1 MAWPDARRFTGRT
14 LLVPERVAAHSEV
27 KAPIK
32 RLAMTKTLHH
42 RACHLCEAIC
52 GLTLETTQADDGSLA
67 ITSIKGDALD
77 TFSRGHICPKAVAL
91 QDIQNDPDRLH
102 QPMLRVGSEWQPIA
116 WEDAFALVAERLS
129 GIQAR
134 HGQNA
139 VAVYQGNPSVHN
151 YGLMTHSNYFL
162 GQLKTRN
169 RFSATSVDQLP
180 HHLTSH
186 LMYGHGLLLPIPD
199 IDHTDFMLIL
209 GGNPLASNG
218 SIMTVPDV
226 EKRLKAIQARGGKV
240 VVVDPR
246 RSETAAMADQHL
258 FVRPGGDAALLFG
271 VLNTLFAEHLTRD
284 SHLPIEGLDDVR
296 AAIAGFTADAMSRQC
311 AVPAEQIRQLAR
323 DFAAADKAVCYG
335 RMGVS
340 TQAFG
345 TLCHWLVQL
354 INLVTGNLDRVG
366 GAVCTTPAVDLVAS
380 TGGGHFNRWQSRVSA
395 RPEYGG
401 ELPVS
406 ALAEEMLTAGEGQIR
421 ALVTVAGNPVLS
433 TPNGRQLE
441 QALDGL
447 EFMVSIDLYI
457 NETTRYAD
465 LILPST
471 SALENDHY
479 DTTFNMFAVRNVT
492 RFNRAILPKPAGA
505 LHDWEIFVGLA
516 KAFAAQTGAALKP
529 TLPPAQMI
537 DLGLRA
543 GVYGDASAHK
553 LSVER
558 LADYPHGIDLGPL
571 RPNLAARLKTADG
584 KVQAAPAVILAD
596 LARFAAQPLP
606 VADELLLIG
615 RRHVRSNNSWM
626 HNYHRLVKGKPRHQ
640 LLMHPDDLSRRQL
653 SDGQRVRVS
662 SRIGM
667 IEVEVVASLDMMPGV
682 VSLPHGRGHGRPG
695 VQMTIASGQPGAS
708 ANDLTDERQLDE
720 LSGNAALNGVP
731 VQVAAA

>member
-1 MAWPDARRFTGRT
+1 
-14 LLVPERVAAHSEV
+14 
-27 KAPIK
+27 
-32 RLAMTKTLHH
+32 MTKTLHH

-52 GLTLETTQADDGSLA
+52 GLTIETTEAESGSLQ
-67 ITSIKGDALD
+67 ITSIKGDPLD

-102 QPMLRVGSEWQPIA
+102 QPMRRVGSEWQPIE
-116 WEDAFALVAERLS
+116 WEDAFSLVAERLAA
-129 GIQAR
+129 IQER

-162 GQLKTRN
+162 GLLKTRN

-246 RSETAAMADQHL
+246 RSETAAIADQHL

-271 VLNTLFAEHLTRD
+271 LLNTLLAEGLTRD
-284 SHLPIEGLDDVR
+284 SHLPVDGLDQVR
-296 AAIAGFTADAMSRQC
+296 EAIATFTADAMSPLC

-323 DFAAADKAVCYG
+323 DFAAAPSAVCYG

-366 GAVCTTPAVDLVAS
+366 GALCTEPAVDLVAS
-380 TGGGHFNRWQSRVSA
+380 TSGGHFNLWQSRVSG
-395 RPEYGG
+395 RPEYAG

-406 ALAEEMLTAGEGQIR
+406 ALAEEMLTEGEGQVR
-421 ALVTVAGNPVLS
+421 ALITVAGNPVLS

-447 EFMVSIDLYI
+447 EFMVSVDLYI

-479 DTTFNMFAVRNVT
+479 DTTFNMFAVRNVS
-492 RFNRAILPKPAGA
+492 RFNRAILPKPEGA

-516 KAFAAQTGAALKP
+516 KAFAAKTGKELKP
-529 TLPPAQMI
+529 TIAPAQMI
-537 DLGLRA
+537 DRGLRM
-543 GVYGDASAHK
+543 GQYGDASEQK
-553 LSVER
+553 LS
-558 LADYPHGIDLGPL
+558 LATLFDHPHGVDLGAL
-571 RPNLAARLKTADG
+571 KANLAPRLKTDNQRI
-584 KVQAAPAVILAD
+584 QAAPSAILSD
-596 LARFAAQPLP
+596 LARFATLQAPA
-606 VADELLLIG
+606 ADELLMIG

-640 LLMHPDDLSRRQL
+640 LLMNPEDLASRGL

-662 SRIGM
+662 SRVGV
-667 IEVEVVASLDMMPGV
+667 IEVEVLGSPDMMKGV
-682 VSLPHGRGHGRPG
+682 VSLPHGWGHARPG
-695 VQMTIASGQPGAS
+695 VQMTIASGQPGSS
-708 ANDLTDERQLDE
+708 ANDLTDECQLDE

-731 VQVAAA
+731 VTVAAA

>member
-1 MAWPDARRFTGRT
+1 
-14 LLVPERVAAHSEV
+14 
-27 KAPIK
+27 
-32 RLAMTKTLHH
+32 MTKTLHH

-52 GLTLETTQADDGSLA
+52 GLTLETTQAEDGSLA
-67 ITSIKGDALD
+67 ITSIKGDPLD

-116 WEDAFALVAERLS
+116 WEDAFALVAEKLA

-134 HGQNA
+134 YGQNS

-162 GQLKTRN
+162 GLLKTRN

-180 HHLTSH
+180 HHLSSH

-246 RSETAAMADQHL
+246 RSETAAIADQHL

-271 VLNTLFAEHLTRD
+271 LLNTLFAENLTRA
-284 SHLPIEGLDDVR
+284 SHLPVDGLDDVR
-296 AAIAGFTADAMSRQC
+296 RAIAGFTAEAMSRQC
-311 AVPAEQIRQLAR
+311 ALPAEQIRQLAR
-323 DFAAADKAVCYG
+323 DFAAADRAVCYG

-354 INLVTGNLDRVG
+354 INLVTGNLDRPG
-366 GAVCTTPAVDLVAS
+366 GALCTTPAVDLVAS
-380 TGGGHFNRWQSRVSA
+380 TSGGHFNRWQSRVSG

-406 ALAEEMLTAGEGQIR
+406 ALAEEMLTEGEGQIR

-447 EFMVSIDLYI
+447 EFMVSVDLYI

-479 DTTFNMFAVRNVT
+479 DTTFNMFAVRNVS
-492 RFNRAILPKPAGA
+492 RFNRAILPKPDGA

-516 KAFAAQTGAALKP
+516 KAFAAHTGVALTP

-537 DLGLRA
+537 DFGLRA
-543 GVYGDASAHK
+543 GVYGDASSHQ
-553 LSVER
+553 LSVAM
-558 LADYPHGIDLGPL
+558 LAEHPHGVDLGPL
-571 RPNLAARLKTADG
+571 TPNLAARLKTANG
-584 KVQAAPAVILAD
+584 RVQAAPAVILAD

-606 VADELLLIG
+606 PADELLLIG

-640 LLMHPDDLSRRQL
+640 LLMHPEDLARRQL
-653 SDGQRVRVS
+653 SDGQRVKVS

-667 IEVEVVASLDMMPGV
+667 IEVDVAASLDMMPGV
-682 VSLPHGRGHGRPG
+682 VSLPHGWGHGRPG
-695 VQMTIASGQPGAS
+695 VQMTIASRQPGAS

-731 VQVAAA
+731 VHVAAA

>member
-1 MAWPDARRFTGRT
+1 
-14 LLVPERVAAHSEV
+14 
-27 KAPIK
+27 
-32 RLAMTKTLHH
+32 MTKTLHH

-52 GLTLETTQADDGSLA
+52 GLTIETTTQEGAGGR

-77 TFSRGHICPKAVAL
+77 SFSRGHICPKAVAL
-91 QDIQNDPDRLH
+91 QDIQNDPDRLR
-102 QPMLRVGSEWQPIA
+102 QPMLRVGSEWQPIEWQA
-116 WEDAFALVAERLS
+116 AFDLVADRLFAL
-129 GIQAR
+129 QQR
-134 HGQNA
+134 HGQNS

-162 GQLKTRN
+162 GLLKTRN

-180 HHLTSH
+180 HHLSSH

-246 RSETAAMADQHL
+246 RSETAAIADQHI

-271 VLNTLFAEHLTRD
+271 MLNTLFEECLTRD
-284 SHLPIEGLDDVR
+284 SHLPVDGLDEVR
-296 AAIAGFTADAMSRQC
+296 QAIAQLNAETMSPRCGVQ
-311 AVPAEQIRQLAR
+311 AEQIRQLAR
-323 DFAAADKAVCYG
+323 DFAGADKAVCYG
-335 RMGVS
+335 RMGIS
-340 TQAFG
+340 TQSFG

-366 GAVCTTPAVDLVAS
+366 GALCTEPAVDLVSS
-380 TGGGHFNRWQSRVSA
+380 TSGGHFNRWQSRVSGL
-395 RPEYGG
+395 PEYAG

-406 ALAEEMLTAGEGQIR
+406 ALAEEILSEGEGQVR
-421 ALVTVAGNPVLS
+421 ALITVAGNPVLS
-433 TPNGRQLE
+433 TPNGRKLE
-441 QALDGL
+441 QALNGL
-447 EFMVSIDLYI
+447 EFMLSIDLYI

-492 RFNRAILPKPAGA
+492 RFNRAILEKPEGA

-516 KAFAAQTGAALKP
+516 QAFAAKAGRELKP
-529 TLPPAQMI
+529 TIPPARMI

-543 GVYGDASAHK
+543 GLYGDATEHK
-553 LSVER
+553 LSLETLR
-558 LADYPHGIDLGPL
+558 DHPHGLDLGAL
-571 RPNLAARLKTADG
+571 KPNLQPRLKTANQRI
-584 KVQAAPAVILAD
+584 QAAPAVILAD
-596 LARFAAQPLP
+596 LARFSAMQASQQ
-606 VADELLLIG
+606 AGELLLIG

-640 LLMHPDDLSRRQL
+640 LLMHPDDLSSRGL
-653 SDGQRVRVS
+653 TDGQWVRVS
-662 SRIGM
+662 SRVGV
-667 IEVEVVASLDMMPGV
+667 VEVQVLGSVEMMPGV
-682 VSLPHGRGHGRPG
+682 VSLPHGWGHARPG
-695 VQMTIASGQPGAS
+695 VQMSIASEQPGVS
-708 ANDLTDERQLDE
+708 ANDLTDEHQLDA
-720 LSGNAALNGVP
+720 LSGNAVLNGVP
-731 VQVAAA
+731 VHVAAA

>member
-1 MAWPDARRFTGRT
+1 
-14 LLVPERVAAHSEV
+14 
-27 KAPIK
+27 
-32 RLAMTKTLHH
+32 MTKTLNH

-52 GLTLETTQADDGSLA
+52 GLTIETTASDNADLQ
-67 ITSIKGDALD
+67 ITSIKGDPLD
-77 TFSRGHICPKAVAL
+77 SFSRGHICPKAVAL
-91 QDIQNDPDRLH
+91 QDIQNDPDRLR
-102 QPMLRVGSEWQPIA
+102 QPMQRVGNEWQAIG
-116 WEDAFALVAERLS
+116 WDEAFVLVAERLAT
-129 GIQAR
+129 IQER

-162 GQLKTRN
+162 GLLKSRN

-209 GGNPLASNG
+209 GANPLASNG

-246 RSETAAMADQHL
+246 RSETAAMADQHV

-271 VLNTLFAEHLTRD
+271 VLNTLFSEGLSRD
-284 SHLPIEGLDDVR
+284 SHLPVDGLDQVR
-296 AAIAGFTADAMSRQC
+296 QAIAPFDAEAMSPLC
-311 AVPAEQIRQLAR
+311 AVPVEQIRQLAR
-323 DFAAADKAVCYG
+323 DFAAAPTAVCYG

-366 GAVCTTPAVDLVAS
+366 GALCTEPAVDLVAS
-380 TGGGHFNRWQSRVSA
+380 TSGGHFNLWQSRVSG
-395 RPEYGG
+395 RPEYAG

-406 ALAEEMLTAGEGQIR
+406 ALAEEMLTGGEGQIR
-421 ALVTVAGNPVLS
+421 ALITVAGNPVLS

-447 EFMVSIDLYI
+447 EFMVSVDLYI

-479 DTTFNMFAVRNVT
+479 DTTFNMFAVRNVS
-492 RFNRAILPKPAGA
+492 RFNRAILPKPEGA

-516 KAFAAQTGAALKP
+516 KAFAARTGKELKP

-537 DLGLRA
+537 DFALRA
-543 GVYGDASAHK
+543 GRYGDASEHK
-553 LSVER
+553 LSVTS
-558 LADYPHGIDLGPL
+558 LFDHPHGVDLGAL
-571 RPNLAARLKTADG
+571 KANLGPRLKTPNQH
-584 KVQAAPAVILAD
+584 VQAAPAAILAD
-596 LARFAAQPLP
+596 LQRFAALQAPA
-606 VADELLLIG
+606 ADELLMIG

-640 LLMHPDDLSRRQL
+640 LLMHPDDLAQRGL

-662 SRIGM
+662 SRVGE
-667 IEVEVVASLDMMPGV
+667 IEVEVLGSPEMMRGV
-682 VSLPHGRGHGRPG
+682 VSLPHGWGHARPG
-695 VQMTIASGQPGAS
+695 VQMGIATAQPGSS

-731 VQVAAA
+731 VTVAAA

>member
-1 MAWPDARRFTGRT
+1 
-14 LLVPERVAAHSEV
+14 
-27 KAPIK
+27 
-32 RLAMTKTLHH
+32 MTKSLHH

-52 GLTLETTQADDGSLA
+52 GLTIETEVQGDGSTQ
-67 ITSIKGDALD
+67 IRSIKGDAQD
-77 TFSRGHICPKAVAL
+77 SFSRGHICPKAVAL
-91 QDIQNDPDRLH
+91 QDIQNDPDRIR
-102 QPMLRVGSEWQPIA
+102 QPMRRIGSQWQAIA
-116 WEDAFALVAERLS
+116 WEEAFELVAERLS
-129 GIQAR
+129 TIQAE
-134 HGQNA
+134 HGKNA

-162 GQLKTRN
+162 GLLKTRN
-169 RFSATSVDQLP
+169 RYSATSVDQLP

-186 LMYGHGLLLPIPD
+186 LMYGHGLLIPIPD
-199 IDHTDFMLIL
+199 IDQTDFMLIL

-226 EKRLKAIQARGGKV
+226 EKRLKAIQKRGGKL

-246 RSETAAMADQHL
+246 RSETAAIADQHL
-258 FVRPGGDAALLFG
+258 FIRPGQDAALLLG
-271 VLNTLFAEHLTRD
+271 VLNTLFEEGLSRA
-284 SHLPIEGLDDVR
+284 SHLPVAGLDQVR
-296 AAIAGFTADAMSRQC
+296 EAIAGFGVEAMSARC
-311 AVPAEQIRQLAR
+311 GVPAAQIRQLAR

-345 TLCHWLVQL
+345 TLCQWLVQL

-366 GAVCTTPAVDLVAS
+366 GVLCTTPAVDLVAS
-380 TGGGHFNRWQSRVSA
+380 TSGGHFNVWQSRVSGL
-395 RPEYGG
+395 PEYGG

-406 ALAEEMLTAGEGQIR
+406 ALAEEMLTPGEGQIR

-447 EFMVSIDLYI
+447 DFMLSVDFYI

-465 LILPST
+465 LILPPT
-471 SALENDHY
+471 APLEHDHY

-492 RFNRAILPKPAGA
+492 RFNEAVLARPDGA

-516 KAFAAQTGAALKP
+516 KAFAARAGVELKP
-529 TLPPAQMI
+529 TMAPEQMI
-537 DLGLRA
+537 DMGLRF
-543 GVYGDASAHK
+543 GPYGDKSEHK
-553 LSVER
+553 LSLTVLR
-558 LADYPHGIDLGPL
+558 DQPHGMDLGPL
-571 RPNLAARLKTADG
+571 TPNLAGRLKTDG
-584 KVQAAPAVILAD
+584 KQIQAAPQLLLDD

-606 VADELLLIG
+606 GENELLLIG

-640 LLMHPDDLSRRQL
+640 LLMHPQDLAQRGL
-653 SDGQRVRVS
+653 VDGQSVRVQ
-662 SRIGM
+662 SRVGSV
-667 IEVEVVASLDMMPGV
+667 EVEVAASDEMMPGV
-682 VSLPHGRGHGRPG
+682 VSLPHGWGHGRAG
-695 VQMTIASGQPGAS
+695 VQMAIASAQPGAS
-708 ANDLTDERQLDE
+708 ANDLTDERQLDS

-731 VQVAAA
+731 VRVEAA

>member
-1 MAWPDARRFTGRT
+1 M
-14 LLVPERVAAHSEV
+14 
-27 KAPIK
+27 

-52 GLTLETTQADDGSLA
+52 GLTIETTVLPDEGTR
-67 ITSIKGDALD
+67 ITSIKGDSLD
-77 TFSRGHICPKAVAL
+77 SFSRGHICPKAVAL
-91 QDIQNDPDRLH
+91 QDIQNDPDRLR
-102 QPMLRVGSEWQPIA
+102 QPMRRVGEQWQAIG
-116 WEDAFALVAERLS
+116 WQEAFELVAERLAD
-129 GIQAR
+129 IQQR

-180 HHLTSH
+180 HHLSSF
-186 LMYGHGLLLPIPD
+186 LMYGHGLLLPIAD

-226 EKRLKAIQARGGKV
+226 EKRLKAIQGRGGKV

-246 RSETAAMADQHL
+246 RSETAAIADQHM
-258 FVRPGGDAALLFG
+258 FVRPGGDAALLLG
-271 VLNTLFAEHLTRD
+271 LLNTLFEEGLTRVT
-284 SHLPIEGLDDVR
+284 HLPVDGLDEVR
-296 AAIAGFTADAMSRQC
+296 QAIAGLHAEAMSPRC
-311 AVPAEQIRQLAR
+311 GVPAEQIRQLAR

-335 RMGVS
+335 RMGIS

-366 GAVCTTPAVDLVAS
+366 GALCTQPAVDLVAS
-380 TGGGHFNRWQSRVSA
+380 TSGGHFNLWQSRVSGL
-395 RPEYGG
+395 PEYAG

-406 ALAEEMLTAGEGQIR
+406 ALAEEMLVEGEGQVR
-421 ALVTVAGNPVLS
+421 ALITVAGNPVLS
-433 TPNGRQLE
+433 TPNGRRLD

-447 EFMVSIDLYI
+447 EFMLSIDLYI
-457 NETTRYAD
+457 NETTRHAD

-479 DTTFNMFAVRNVT
+479 DTTFNTFAVRNVT
-492 RFNRAILPKPAGA
+492 RFNRAILEKPEGA

-516 KAFAAQTGAALKP
+516 KAFAAKTGRELKA
-529 TLPPAQMI
+529 TMPPAQMI
-537 DLGLRA
+537 DYGLRS
-543 GVYGDASAHK
+543 GLYGDASDWK
-553 LSVER
+553 LSLET
-558 LADYPHGIDLGPL
+558 LANHPHGLDLGAL
-571 RPNLAARLKTADG
+571 QPNLASRLKTAN
-584 KVQAAPAVILAD
+584 KRVQAAPEVILAD
-596 LARFAAQPLP
+596 LARFAAVALP
-606 VADELLLIG
+606 DADELLLIG

-640 LLMHPDDLSRRQL
+640 LLMHPADLARRGLVNGQQVSVTSRV
-653 SDGQRVRVS
+653 GV
-662 SRIGM
+662 
-667 IEVEVVASLDMMPGV
+667 IEVEVVESLDMMPGV
-682 VSLPHGRGHGRPG
+682 VSLPHGWGHGRAG
-695 VQMTIASGQPGAS
+695 VRMGIAQSQPGAS
-708 ANDLTDERQLDE
+708 ANDLTDERSMDA
-720 LSGNAALNGVP
+720 LSGNAVLNGVP

>member
-1 MAWPDARRFTGRT
+1 
-14 LLVPERVAAHSEV
+14 
-27 KAPIK
+27 
-32 RLAMTKTLHH
+32 MTKTLHH

-52 GLTLETTQADDGSLA
+52 GLTLETSQGDDGSLA
-67 ITSIKGDALD
+67 ITSIKGDPLD

-91 QDIQNDPDRLH
+91 QDIQNDPDRLR
-102 QPMLRVGSEWQPIA
+102 QPMLRVGNEWQPIP
-116 WEDAFALVAERLS
+116 WEDAFALVAERLA

-162 GQLKTRN
+162 GLLKTRN
-169 RFSATSVDQLP
+169 RYSATSVDQLP
-180 HHLTSH
+180 HHLSSH

-209 GGNPLASNG
+209 GANPLASNG

-246 RSETAAMADQHL
+246 RSETAAIADQHL

-271 VLNTLFAEHLTRD
+271 LLNTLFTEGLTRD
-284 SHLPIEGLDDVR
+284 SHLPVEGLETVR
-296 AAIAGFTADAMSRQC
+296 QAIAGFTAEAMSRQC

-366 GAVCTTPAVDLVAS
+366 GALCTTPAVDLVAS
-380 TGGGHFNRWQSRVSA
+380 TGGGHFNRWQSRVSG

-406 ALAEEMLTAGEGQIR
+406 ALAEEMLTEGEGQVR

-492 RFNRAILPKPAGA
+492 RFNRAILPKPEGA

-516 KAFAAQTGAALKP
+516 KAFSAHTGVVLKP
-529 TLPPAQMI
+529 TMPPAQMI
-537 DLGLRA
+537 DFGLRA
-543 GVYGDASAHK
+543 GTYGDASARK
-553 LSVER
+553 LSVAM
-558 LADYPHGIDLGPL
+558 LADHPHGVDLGPL
-571 RPNLAARLKTADG
+571 QPNLAERLKTADG
-584 KVQAAPAVILAD
+584 KVQAAPLVILAD

-640 LLMHPDDLSRRQL
+640 LLMHPDDLANRQL

-667 IEVEVVASLDMMPGV
+667 VEVEVVASIDMMPGV
-682 VSLPHGRGHGRPG
+682 VSLPHGWGHGRPG
-695 VQMTIASGQPGAS
+695 VQMSIASGQPGAS

-731 VQVAAA
+731 VKVAAA